1 LTPADASFDPS
12 TRLRAGPSTRLKAG
26 GPGNGAE
33 LFTDLYELTMLQAYF
48 NEAMH
53 EEAVFDLFIRGLPPE
68 RNFLVAAGLQQVLEY
83 LEDLNF
89 SAESLVYLE
98 TLKLFSDDFLEYLSD
113 LHFTG
118 QVRAIPEGTVV
129 FADEPLLE
137 VAAPM
142 PQAQLIETYLLNQI
156 TFQTLIAS
164 KGARAVLAARGKT
177 LVDFGSRRA
186 HGSDAAL
193 KAARALY
200 LAGYDSTS
208 NVLAGER
215 YGIPVAGTM
224 AHSYIQAHDT
234 EAEAFQE
241 FVRSFPDTVLLIDT
255 YDTVEGVRRA
265 IETARA
271 MGRPNIRAVRLDS
284 GDLFELSTT
293 ARRILDSAGFKDI
306 GVFASGGLD
315 ELEINRLLAAG
326 APIDA
331 FGVGTSAVV
340 SSDAPALDS
349 VYKLVSYAGRPRIKL
364 STGKVTLPGRKQVFR
379 RSRNGRFEEDEIA
392 LANERLEGEPL
403 LVEVMRDGRRTSEG
417 LAMLL
422 GARERTKSQ
431 LAGLP
436 PEIGNLEPALTLYPV
451 KRSRALAL
459 ELEQLRQSVAD

>member
-1 LTPADASFDPS
+1 LTPANASFDPS
-12 TRLRAGPSTRLKAG
+12 TRLRAGGLRT
-26 GPGNGAE
+26 NEAE

-48 NEAMH
+48 NEGME
-53 EEAVFDLFIRGLPPE
+53 EEAVFDLFIRGLPPQ
-68 RNFLVAAGLQQVLEY
+68 RNFLVAAGLEQVLRY
-83 LEDLNF
+83 LEDMSF
-89 SAESLVYLE
+89 SAESLDYLE
-98 TLKLFSDDFLEYLSD
+98 TLNLFTGDFLEYLSGF
-113 LHFTG
+113 HFTG
-118 QVRAIPEGTVV
+118 QVRAIPEGTVI

-137 VAAPM
+137 VGAPM
-142 PQAQLIETYLLNQI
+142 PEAQLIETYLLNQI

-193 KAARALY
+193 TAARGLY

-234 EAEAFQE
+234 EAEAFHE
-241 FVRSFPDTVLLIDT
+241 FVRSFPETVLLVDT

-265 IETARA
+265 IEAAQA
-271 MGRPNIRAVRLDS
+271 MGEPHIRAVRLDS
-284 GDLFELSTT
+284 GDLLELSTT
-293 ARRILDSAGFKDI
+293 ARQMLDAAGFGGI
-306 GVFASGGLD
+306 GIFASGGLD

-364 STGKVTLPGRKQVFR
+364 STGKVTVPGRKQVFR
-379 RSRNGRFEEDEIA
+379 RSRNGRFEGDEIA
-392 LANERLEGEPL
+392 LANERLEGQPL
-403 LVEVMRDGRRTSEG
+403 LVDVMREGRRTAEG
-417 LAMLL
+417 LEALSKS
-422 GARERTKSQ
+422 RERAKSQ
-431 LAGLP
+431 LACLP
-436 PEIGNLEPALTLYPV
+436 PEIGNLEPSLTPYLV
-451 KRSRALAL
+451 KRSRALEL

>member
-1 LTPADASFDPS
+1 
-12 TRLRAGPSTRLKAG
+12 
-26 GPGNGAE
+26 
-33 LFTDLYELTMLQAYF
+33 MLQAYF
-48 NEAMH
+48 NEGMH

-83 LEDLNF
+83 LEELNF

-98 TLKLFSDDFLEYLSD
+98 TLKLFSGDFLEYLSD
-113 LHFTG
+113 FHFTG
-118 QVRAIPEGTVV
+118 KVRAIPEGTVV

-142 PQAQLIETYLLNQI
+142 PQAQLIETYVLNQI

-234 EAEAFQE
+234 EAEAFTE
-241 FVRSFPDTVLLIDT
+241 FVRSFPETALLVDT
-255 YDTVEGVRRA
+255 YDTVEGVQRA
-265 IETARA
+265 IETARS
-271 MGRPNIRAVRLDS
+271 MGTPHIRALRLDS
-284 GDLFELSTT
+284 GDLVALSKAT
-293 ARRILDSAGFKDI
+293 RQMLDAAGFRDVGI
-306 GVFASGGLD
+306 FASGGLD
-315 ELEINRLLAAG
+315 EREMDRLLASG

-349 VYKLVSYAGRPRIKL
+349 VYKLVSYAGRPRAKL

-379 RSRNGRFEEDEIA
+379 RSRNGRFEEDKIA
-392 LANERLEGEPL
+392 LARERLEGEPL
-403 LVEVMRDGRRTSEG
+403 LIDVMRDGRRTSEG
-417 LAMLL
+417 VGTLSE
-422 GARERTKSQ
+422 ARGRAKSQ
-431 LAGLP
+431 LACLP
-436 PEIGNLEPALTLYPV
+436 TEIGGLERPSTPYPV
-451 KRSRALAL
+451 MRSRALEL